1 MINMTVIMV
10 LNKLM
15 DGVTSCQNKYINRQ
29 KKNHKI
35 VKCKYSIK
43 RWKDILQ
50 YVHVGRNLIEKPKVR
65 K

>member
-1 MINMTVIMV
+1 MNNMTVIIL

-15 DGVTSCQNKYINRQ
+15 DGVTSCENKYINRQ
-29 KKNHKI
+29 KKKKKKKI

-50 YVHVGRNLIEKPKVR
+50 YVGRNLTEKPKAR